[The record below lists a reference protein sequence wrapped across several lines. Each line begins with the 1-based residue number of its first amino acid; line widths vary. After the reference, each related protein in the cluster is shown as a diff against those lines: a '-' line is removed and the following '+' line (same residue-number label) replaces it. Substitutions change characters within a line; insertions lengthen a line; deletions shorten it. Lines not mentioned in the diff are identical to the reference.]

1 MEEPFINDTIDTTV
15 LPKFEDVQL
24 TPLHPSYIKVIWFN
38 IALVFGI
45 IAITAGFGFYYIN
58 DLQPYRIAI
67 SAGYIFIVLLT
78 ITINVINFKTR
89 GFAFREHDVIYRSG
103 AISINTTIIPYNR
116 VQHVAVHEGPISRW
130 LDLATVEV
138 FTAGGVG
145 GDIKI
150 PGLEKIHATAIK
162 QLVVGKIDNKQTKE
176 EEDIYTSATKED
188 ILPSEEESNNE
199 GNQY

>member
-1 MEEPFINDTIDTTV
+1 LEDPFVNNTIDTTA

-24 TPLHPSYIKVIWFN
+24 TPLHPSYIKVIGFN

-45 IAITAGFGFYYIN
+45 IAIAAGFAFYYL
-58 DLQPYRIAI
+58 DELEPYKLAI
-67 SAGYIFIVLLT
+67 SGLYIFLVLITIV
-78 ITINVINFKTR
+78 INVISFKTR

-162 QLVVGKIDNKQTKE
+162 QLVVGKIDNKLVDE
-176 EEDIYTSATKED
+176 VDVYDLATRDEM
-188 ILPSEEESNNE
+188 LPSEENDNE
-199 GNQY
+199 ASRY

>member
-1 MEEPFINDTIDTTV
+1 MEDPFVNNTIDTTA

-24 TPLHPSYIKVIWFN
+24 TPLHPSYIKVIGFN

-45 IAITAGFGFYYIN
+45 IAIAAGFAFYYL
-58 DLQPYRIAI
+58 DELEPYKLAI
-67 SAGYIFIVLLT
+67 SGLYIFLVLITIV
-78 ITINVINFKTR
+78 INVISFKTR

-162 QLVVGKIDNKQTKE
+162 QLVVGKIDNKLVDE
-176 EEDIYTSATKED
+176 VDVYDLATRDEM
-188 ILPSEEESNNE
+188 LPSEENDNE
-199 GNQY
+199 ASRY